1 VDDHLLTLGTELGTK
16 GVGREHGV
24 ACRIVGDGKHVDAG
38 TFGQGAGVTQCPLA
52 GKIADDTAA
61 RDQLDGYQESI
72 GVLK

>member
-1 VDDHLLTLGTELGTK
+1 
-16 GVGREHGV
+16 
-24 ACRIVGDGKHVDAG
+24 
-38 TFGQGAGVTQCPLA
+38 VTQCPLA